1 MNQDKDI
8 LDELQGIAPHLSRI
22 EKVEPFE
29 VPASY
34 FEEFPARM
42 RDIIALKEAK
52 PEAGWLGQLI
62 PRYSYIAAS
71 LCFLLIVGGFL
82 FVKKSTN
89 TIDTNKMVVAEQ
101 MKTVPSD
108 EYVIERVDEDLLT
121 EPVSTQTQEINAVP
135 ETKNTTT
142 AKTQKSAVSEQYIL
156 ENVEE
161 STITESL

>member
-8 LDELQGIAPHLSRI
+8 HDELQGIAPHLSRI

-34 FEEFPARM
+34 FEEFPARV

-52 PEAGWLGQLI
+52 PETGWLGQWI

-82 FVKKSTN
+82 VVKN
-89 TIDTNKMVVAEQ
+89 TGTPSAIVAASQ
-101 MKTVPSD
+101 QTKATPND
-108 EYVIERVDEDLLT
+108 EYVIEHVDEDVLM
-121 EPVSTQTQEINAVP
+121 EPLPAANQETQATKVKQETPAV
-135 ETKNTTT
+135 KNHT
-142 AKTQKSAVSEQYIL
+142 SNVSEQYIL

-161 STITESL
+161 STITEEL